1 MSPDA
6 GVLSFDI
13 ENLGLSRGVGMNRRD
28 FITLFVGAAAAWPLP
43 ASAQQ
48 PDPVRRI
55 GVLMG
60 IDESDPAQQSFLSAF
75 IQELRDRGWR
85 EGRNVRIDYRW
96 GAGDTNRIR
105 SFARELIVNLKTATS
120 LGLPVPL
127 ALLASADEVIE

>member
-75 IQELRDRGWR
+75 IQELRDRGWH

-120 LGLPVPL
+120 LGLTVPL

>member
-1 MSPDA
+1 MSNFTPSA
-6 GVLSFDI
+6 ALVKSKLPFKARMI
-13 ENLGLSRGVGMNRRD
+13 GL
-28 FITLFVGAAAAWPLP
+28 
-43 ASAQQ
+43 AQQ

-75 IQELRDRGWR
+75 IQELRDRGWH

-120 LGLPVPL
+120 LGLTVPL